1 MDRVDPSSSPRPSR
15 DVVGIVLAGGR
26 STRLAQGFDL
36 PAGGKAAVDLGGRSL
51 LERVVETLAAEVAST
66 IVVAA
71 AGQPLPA
78 GMAAWVVRDATLA
91 AGPLAGLRDGLAA
104 AAGGAEPPRLA
115 FVASCDAPLL
125 RREVVRLLI
134 AAARSTGA
142 LWTVPEVQGHRQ
154 VLTSVVALE
163 MLPLIETW
171 LAAGRRDLRGL
182 CAEIDRA
189 GPGRVHVVAEP
200 RIVAV
205 DPALDSFADV
215 DTPADLRAIERRL
228 PPSG

>member
-1 MDRVDPSSSPRPSR
+1 MEHVDPSPPTFPRR

-26 STRLAQGFDL
+26 SSRLAQGCDL
-36 PAGGKAAVDLGGRSL
+36 PAGGKAAIVVGGRTL
-51 LERVVETLAAEVAST
+51 LERVLETLAAEVAST

-71 AGQPLPA
+71 VGQPLPPGLA
-78 GMAAWVVRDATLA
+78 PRVVRDATPA

-104 AAGGAEPPRLA
+104 VADGTEPPRLA

-163 MLPLIETW
+163 MLPRIETW

-182 CAEIDRA
+182 CADLDRA
-189 GPGRVHVVAEP
+189 GPGSVHVVAQP
-200 RIVAV
+200 RLVAV
-205 DPALDSFADV
+205 DPALDSFVDV

-228 PPSG
+228 PPGG